1 MKTIKAFIQ
10 SRHLTTYV
18 HSCAIFCQRSIQKY
32 SINNNSIK
40 FICFWDSII
49 VLKFP
54 CRKNYLLIKSK
65 RKMDDLF
72 FSALFFLN
80 PISKLI
86 LLSNKELQ
94 CLRPINLILVF
105 KIEQCDICRLYIK
118 AFFAYLSPVF
128 IYN

>member
-18 HSCAIFCQRSIQKY
+18 NSCAIFCQRSIQKY

-40 FICFWDSII
+40 FMLLGFNYR
-49 VLKFP
+49 LKVSMQ
-54 CRKNYLLIKSK
+54 KKLSLIKSK

-105 KIEQCDICRLYIK
+105 KIVQCDICRLYIK

>member
-1 MKTIKAFIQ
+1 MGGGEWRPSKHLFNQGIWLHTYTLVRFFAKDLFKNIQLIIIQ
-10 SRHLTTYV
+10 SSL
-18 HSCAIFCQRSIQKY
+18 
-32 SINNNSIK
+32 
-40 FICFWDSII
+40 CFWDSII

-105 KIEQCDICRLYIK
+105 KIVFCIFKSC
-118 AFFAYLSPVF
+118 FYLQLG
-128 IYN
+128 YNLKN